1 MLIVYCCA
9 FIVRQYNPCFN
20 GVTFQLVTESILMQ
34 LIIFTG
40 VQASGKSSFYLL
52 NLYHSHLR
60 INLDMLKT
68 RHRENII
75 FEAGLASKT
84 KMVIDNTNPTRADR
98 TRYIQ
103 RAIDADFEVIS
114 YYFETDLDSTL
125 QRNAMRIGKAS
136 IPEVGVR
143 ATFKKL
149 EVPSIDEGFAE
160 VFKIKIV
167 GNGEFTV
174 LPLSPA

>member
-1 MLIVYCCA
+1 
-9 FIVRQYNPCFN
+9 
-20 GVTFQLVTESILMQ
+20 MQ

-75 FEAGLASKT
+75 FEACSTSKT
-84 KMVIDNTNPTRADR
+84 KMVIDNTNPTREDR
-98 TRYIQ
+98 ARYIG
-103 RAIDADFEVIS
+103 RAKDAGFEVIS
-114 YYFETDLDSTL
+114 YYFETDLNSTL
-125 QRNAMRIGKAS
+125 ERNCHREGKAN

-143 ATFKKL
+143 ATLKKL
-149 EVPSIDEGFAE
+149 EVPSLDEGFDE
-160 VFKIKIV
+160 IFKVKIV
-167 GNGEFTV
+167 GNGEFLISSKV
-174 LPLSPA
+174 

>member
-1 MLIVYCCA
+1 
-9 FIVRQYNPCFN
+9 
-20 GVTFQLVTESILMQ
+20 MQ

-75 FEAGLASKT
+75 FEACSTSKT
-84 KMVIDNTNPTRADR
+84 KMVIDNTNPTREDR
-98 TRYIQ
+98 ARYIG
-103 RAIDADFEVIS
+103 RAKDAGFEVIS
-114 YYFETDLDSTL
+114 YYFETDLNSTL
-125 QRNAMRIGKAS
+125 ERNCHREGKAN

-149 EVPSIDEGFAE
+149 EVPSLDEGFNE
-160 VFKIKIV
+160 IFKVKIV
-167 GNGEFTV
+167 GNGEFSIT
-174 LPLSPA
+174 PQS

>member
-1 MLIVYCCA
+1 
-9 FIVRQYNPCFN
+9 
-20 GVTFQLVTESILMQ
+20 MQ

-75 FEAGLASKT
+75 FEACSTSKT
-84 KMVIDNTNPTRADR
+84 KMVIDNTNPTREDR
-98 TRYIQ
+98 ARYIG
-103 RAIDADFEVIS
+103 RAKDAGFEVIS
-114 YYFETDLDSTL
+114 YYFETDLNSTL
-125 QRNAMRIGKAS
+125 ERNSYRTGKAN

-143 ATFKKL
+143 ATYKKL
-149 EVPSIDEGFAE
+149 EIPSLDEGFDE
-160 VFKIKIV
+160 VFKVKIV
-167 GNGEFTV
+167 ANGEFNILNKKINTQRII
-174 LPLSPA
+174 SP

>member
-1 MLIVYCCA
+1 
-9 FIVRQYNPCFN
+9 
-20 GVTFQLVTESILMQ
+20 MQ

-75 FEAGLASKT
+75 FEACSTSKT
-84 KMVIDNTNPTRADR
+84 KMVIDNTNPTREDR
-98 TRYIQ
+98 ARYIG
-103 RAIDADFEVIS
+103 RAKDAGFEVIS
-114 YYFETDLDSTL
+114 YYFETDLNSTL
-125 QRNAMRIGKAS
+125 ERNCHREGKAN

-149 EVPSIDEGFAE
+149 EVPSLDEGFDE
-160 VFKIKIV
+160 IFKVKIV
-167 GNGEFTV
+167 GNGEFLISSKV
-174 LPLSPA
+174 

>member
-1 MLIVYCCA
+1 
-9 FIVRQYNPCFN
+9 
-20 GVTFQLVTESILMQ
+20 MQ

-75 FEAGLASKT
+75 FEACLTSKT
-84 KMVIDNTNPTRADR
+84 KMVIDNTNPTREDR
-98 TRYIQ
+98 ARYIG
-103 RAIDADFEVIS
+103 RAKDAGFEVIS
-114 YYFETDLDSTL
+114 YYFETDLNSTL
-125 QRNAMRIGKAS
+125 ERNCHREGKAN

-149 EVPSIDEGFAE
+149 EVPSLDEGFDE
-160 VFKIKIV
+160 IFKVKIV
-167 GNGEFTV
+167 GNGEFQIQSSNIV
-174 LPLSPA
+174 